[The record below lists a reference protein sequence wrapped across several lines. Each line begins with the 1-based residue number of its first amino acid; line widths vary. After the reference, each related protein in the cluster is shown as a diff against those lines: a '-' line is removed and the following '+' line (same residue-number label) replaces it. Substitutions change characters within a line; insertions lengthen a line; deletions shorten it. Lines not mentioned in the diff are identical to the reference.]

1 MTEELKKCGDAIDS
15 NAVDAGEKTVEQ
27 AAASTE
33 LDDVAKAA
41 AEREARRQ
49 ALYEENERAEDER
62 ARAEAER
69 MRDVDDEDED
79 EKPRDTWA
87 TVRRLWGEAAGDHW
101 RFYIVFASIVFY
113 VIFNTAAPAYSAHV
127 IDELWGHI
135 QVAFASGTTFSIT
148 WDQCGK
154 TIFVYF

>member
-1 MTEELKKCGDAIDS
+1 MTEELKKRGIADDA
-15 NAVDAGEKTVEQ
+15 AVAETVEGTGAMPGLDE
-27 AAASTE
+27 AA
-33 LDDVAKAA
+33 KA

-79 EKPRDTWA
+79 ETPRDTWA
-87 TVRRLWGEAAGDHW
+87 TVRRLWSEAAGDHW

-113 VIFNTAAPAYSAHV
+113 VIFNTAAPAYSARV
-127 IDELWGHI
+127 IDKLWGHMKL
-135 QVAFASGTTFSIT
+135 AFANNATCLLYTS
-148 WDQCGK
+148 DAADE
-154 TIFVYF
+154 